1 MKKIKTTKKFKRH
14 VLTKKLE
21 LYTFTSEAG
30 YFDFV
35 NRKGSA
41 IWIVF

>member
-1 MKKIKTTKKFKRH
+1 MKKIKKVKGFKRH
-14 VLTKKLE
+14 VLTKKWK

-30 YFDFV
+30 YLDFV
-35 NRKGSA
+35 DRKGST

>member
-1 MKKIKTTKKFKRH
+1 MKKIKKVKGFKRH

-21 LYTFTSEAG
+21 LYTFTSEAV
-30 YFDFV
+30 YLDFV
-35 NRKGSA
+35 DSKGGA